1 VAQVYPVSKY
11 LPIWNK
17 LKADKHVSVALPPPF
32 HRRLIKAVIKRKDE
46 DLAHKFL
53 LSEAGKKQYLSYEIK
68 DSVIHFKLS
77 TYYLNGLGEL

>member
-1 VAQVYPVSKY
+1 MAQVYPDSQY

-17 LKADKHVSVALPPPF
+17 LKADRKVSVALPPPL
-32 HRRLIKAVIKRKDE
+32 HRRLIKAVIKRKDR

-53 LSEAGKKQYLSYEIK
+53 LSEEGKRQYLSYTIV

>member
-1 VAQVYPVSKY
+1 MAQVYPVSKY

-17 LKADKHVSVALPPPF
+17 LKADKKVSVALPPPL

-46 DLAHKFL
+46 DLEHKFL
-53 LSEAGKKQYLSYEIK
+53 MSEEGKKQYLSYTIQ
-68 DSVIHFKLS
+68 DSVVHFKLS